1 VKRGERIAFIGAGN
15 MGSAMIRGLI
25 KSGVAKPSQIMA
37 SDLDAE
43 RVGALAK
50 ELKIAVAKDN
60 RSAVEW
66 CDLVVLAVKPQ
77 VLDEVLHELGDI
89 GSKLVLSI
97 VAGATIAKIQ
107 SGLGGK
113 AKVVR
118 AMPNTPALVGAG
130 ISAFCAGSGVTATE
144 LKGAQKILGAVGETV
159 LVKKE
164 ELLDAVTGLSGS
176 GPAYVFLVIEALADG
191 GVLMGL
197 DRETALKLAVQT
209 VLGSAKLLI
218 ETGKHPAQLR
228 EMVTSPGGTT
238 AMGLKKLEQKGVRGA
253 FISAV
258 KSATER
264 ARELGKK

>member
-1 VKRGERIAFIGAGN
+1 MKRGERIAFIGAGN

-25 KSGVAKPSQIMA
+25 SSGAAKPSQIMA
-37 SDLDAE
+37 SDLDGE
-43 RVGALAK
+43 RVGALAR

-66 CDLVVLAVKPQ
+66 CDLLVLAVKPQ
-77 VLDEVLHELGDI
+77 VLDEVLPELGDI

-118 AMPNTPALVGAG
+118 AMPNTPALVGEG

-144 LKGAQKILGAVGETV
+144 LKRAQKILGAVGETV

-197 DRETALKLAVQT
+197 DRETALKLAAQT

-238 AMGLKKLEQKGVRGA
+238 AVGLRKLEQKGVRGA

>member
-1 VKRGERIAFIGAGN
+1 MKRGEKIAFIGAGN
-15 MGSAMIRGLI
+15 MGGAMIRGLI
-25 KSGVAKPSQIMA
+25 KSAVAKPSQIMA
-37 SDLDAE
+37 SDPDAD
-43 RVGALAK
+43 RVGSLAK
-50 ELKIAVAKDN
+50 ELKIIIAKDN

-66 CDLVVLAVKPQ
+66 CDLLVLAVKPQ
-77 VLDEVLHELGDI
+77 VLDDVLLSVGDV

-107 SGLGGK
+107 GALGDN

-118 AMPNTPALVGAG
+118 AMPNTPALIGEG
-130 ISAFCAGSGVTATE
+130 ISALYAGHSVTLSEARRAE
-144 LKGAQKILGAVGETV
+144 KILRAVGETV
-159 LVKKE
+159 MVNKE
-164 ELLDAVTGLSGS
+164 ELLDVVTGLSGS
-176 GPAYVFLVIEALADG
+176 GPAYIFLVIEALSDG

-197 DRETALKLAVQT
+197 DRPTALKLAAQT
-209 VLGSAKLLI
+209 VLGAAKLLL

-238 AMGLKKLEQKGVRGA
+238 AEGLKKLELKGVRGA

-258 KSATER
+258 KSATEK

>member
-1 VKRGERIAFIGAGN
+1 MKRGERIAFIGAGN
-15 MGSAMIRGLI
+15 MGGAIIRGLV
-25 KSGVAKPSQIMA
+25 KSGAAKPSQITA
-37 SDLDAE
+37 SDPDAE
-43 RVGALAK
+43 RVGALAE
-50 ELKIAVAKDN
+50 ELKISVAKDN
-60 RSAVEW
+60 RSAAEW
-66 CDLVVLAVKPQ
+66 CDLLVLAVKPQ
-77 VLDEVLHELGDI
+77 VLDEALAGIGDV

-97 VAGATIAKIQ
+97 VAGAETTKIRN
-107 SGLGGK
+107 GLGGK

-118 AMPNTPALVGAG
+118 AMPNTPALVGEG
-130 ISAFCAGSGVTATE
+130 ISAMFAGPQVTAME
-144 LKGAQKILGAVGETV
+144 LKRAQRILGAVGETV
-159 LVKKE
+159 VVKKE

-197 DRETALKLAVQT
+197 DRDTALRLAART

-238 AMGLKKLEQKGVRGA
+238 AMGLKELELKGVRGA

-258 KSATER
+258 KSAAER

>member
-1 VKRGERIAFIGAGN
+1 MKRGERIAFIGAGN

-118 AMPNTPALVGAG
+118 AMPNTPALVGEG

-144 LKGAQKILGAVGETV
+144 LKRAQKILGAVGETV